1 MEFRIR
7 ENSLAKI
14 IVSTK
19 ARNTLF
25 IAPAFVLYMCVVV
38 LPALSTF
45 YFSLCHWNGLGNPVF
60 IGLANFKNL
69 IFTDRSFHRAF
80 RNNLIWTGWSLT
92 LPIFSSL
99 IVALV
104 LTKIRTGQMV
114 FRTINFLP
122 YVVAAPIAGRIW
134 TVLYNPYFGMT
145 SFLEKM
151 GISHFSDLAI
161 LGNRSTALG
170 AVFIA
175 NNWYWWG
182 YLMVL
187 FLAAL
192 HQVDVDLYEA
202 ATVEGAN
209 FLQKFLHVTIPQ
221 ISPTL
226 TFIFMVTMIWSLLSF
241 NYVWVMTQGGPGD
254 TTQLLSTYIYRLSF
268 TNFRAGYAMSISVIQ
283 SLIALLL
290 YFLFEVVKKKGFD
303 V

>member
-1 MEFRIR
+1 MK
-7 ENSLAKI
+7 SLGKI
-14 IVSTK
+14 IFGRK
-19 ARNTLF
+19 WRNTLF
-25 IAPAFVLYMCVVV
+25 ILPAFTLYLCVVV

-45 YFSLCHWNGLGNPVF
+45 YFSLCNWNGLGNPVF
-60 IGLANFKNL
+60 VGLENFKNL
-69 IFTDRSFHRAF
+69 LFTDRSFHRAF

-92 LPIFSSL
+92 LPIVSGL
-99 IVALV
+99 IVSLV
-104 LTKIRTGQMV
+104 LTRIKTGQMV
-114 FRTINFLP
+114 FRALNFLP
-122 YVVAAPIAGRIW
+122 YVVAAPIAGKIW
-134 TVLYNPYFGMT
+134 TVLYNPYFGFT
-145 SFLEKM
+145 NLLAKM
-151 GISHFSDLAI
+151 GIPQLYDLAI
-161 LGNRSTALG
+161 LGNRNTALI

-192 HQVDVDLYEA
+192 QQVDVDLYEA

-226 TFIFMVTMIWSLLSF
+226 TFIFMVTTIWSLLSF

-268 TNFRAGYAMSISVIQ
+268 TNYKAGYAMSISVIQ
-283 SLIALLL
+283 SSIALLI
-290 YFLFEVVKKKGFD
+290 YFLFDIVKRKGID